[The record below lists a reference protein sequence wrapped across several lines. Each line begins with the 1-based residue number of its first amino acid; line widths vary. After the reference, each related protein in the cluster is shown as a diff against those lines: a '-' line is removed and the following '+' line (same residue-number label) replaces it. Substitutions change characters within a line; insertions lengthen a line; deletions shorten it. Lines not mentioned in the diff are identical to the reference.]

1 MKIIKTKFKDLKVL
15 DKPTFK
21 DNRGFFRELF
31 LKKYIKKELI
41 FDIMSLSKK
50 NVVRGLHLQSK
61 NSQAKLVTV
70 LRGKIFDVCLDC
82 RKKSKTFGKYFGIT
96 LSENK
101 NQSLYIP
108 EGFAHG
114 FCTLSDKTIV
124 HYKCSNYRD
133 KNSEVGILWN
143 DKDINIKWPIKKP
156 IISIKDKKNYSFKEV
171 SKKFI
176 YSSSS
181 FNLKATR
188 ASPNL
193 CISGY
198 P

>member
-1 MKIIKTKFKDLKVL
+1 MRIIETKFKDLKVF
-15 DKPTFK
+15 DKQTFK
-21 DNRGFFRELF
+21 DSRGFFRELF

-156 IISIKDKKNYSFKEV
+156 IISIKDKKNYSFKEF

-176 YSSSS
+176 Y
-181 FNLKATR
+181 
-188 ASPNL
+188 
-193 CISGY
+193 
-198 P
+198 

>member
-1 MKIIKTKFKDLKVL
+1 MKIIQTKFKNLKIF
-15 DKPTFK
+15 DKETYK

-31 LKKYIKKELI
+31 LQKNLNKKLI
-41 FDIMSLSKK
+41 FDVMSLSKK
-50 NVVRGLHLQSK
+50 HVIRGLHLQTK
-61 NSQAKLVTV
+61 KPQAKLITV

-82 RKKSKTFGKYFGIT
+82 RKNSKTFGKYFKIV

-143 DKDINIKWPIKKP
+143 DKDLKIKWPIKKAT
-156 IISIKDKKNYSFKEV
+156 ISKKDKKNFTFREFKQ
-171 SKKFI
+171 KFI
-176 YSSSS
+176 Y
-181 FNLKATR
+181 
-188 ASPNL
+188 
-193 CISGY
+193 
-198 P
+198 